1 MFCVDWAAAAQ
12 VMSLLSQMWKM
23 HKESVRDQGQ
33 AGDTR
38 TAMSTIADIDIDA
51 LALDFVTNLSL
62 KEAAAL

>member
-1 MFCVDWAAAAQ
+1 
-12 VMSLLSQMWKM
+12 MSLLSQMWKM